1 MTTTGMSE
9 MSSGKPPTS
18 DSAAE
23 RAAALFA
30 DARALHDAA
39 LARLDAGDI
48 REAAEKAWRAT
59 KRASDGLIVARTGSQ
74 PAKSPITTQELRRL
88 ARIDADVGRL
98 TDHYHAARDVLHGD
112 CFYLGLCE
120 PADIGQLINETDGY
134 IADAET
140 LANPERQRPSADRP
154 LGGATR

>member
-1 MTTTGMSE
+1 MTLASMSGPE
-9 MSSGKPPTS
+9 RDQAPTDNSASARS
-18 DSAAE
+18 D
-23 RAAALFA
+23 ALFA

-48 REAAEKAWRAT
+48 RDAAEKAWCAT
-59 KRASDGLIVARTGSQ
+59 KRAADGLIVARTGSQ

-98 TDHYHAARDVLHGD
+98 TDHYHTARDVLHGD

-134 IADAET
+134 IRQAER
-140 LANPERQRPSADRP
+140 LSVKQ
-154 LGGATR
+154 

>member
-1 MTTTGMSE
+1 MSSMSD
-9 MSSGKPPTS
+9 MSSGLPPSS
-18 DSAAE
+18 DSAVE
-23 RAAALFA
+23 RAAVLLA

-48 REAAEKAWRAT
+48 RDAAEKAWGAT
-59 KRASDGLIVARTGSQ
+59 KRAADGLIVARTGSQ

-98 TDHYHAARDVLHGD
+98 TEHYHTARDVLHGD

-120 PADIGQLINETDGY
+120 PADIGPLITETDGY
-134 IADAET
+134 IREAERLT
-140 LANPERQRPSADRP
+140 A
-154 LGGATR
+154 G